1 MAVRCFNRNDP
12 AYKNLV
18 NVLDSPLVTDS
29 LIEGYQSLH
38 KLSEDVFPTVPEALE
53 YVDMKAVSFSLKQ
66 RTFGKALFGNLSRN
80 KWVYKLKDK
89 YYVNTIA
96 GAGYMGIED
105 SKKAVRNNI
114 KRIERYLDYN
124 NISSEALEFI
134 PTKNWKKKSNGTYE
148 IKIKTGLFTKQ
159 DVLKKSRGTDTTHTT
174 KIINHL
180 GKMFPEVKIR
190 IATLEEAE
198 EHYNGLPE
206 WQKKDLPFEEVK
218 SYFVNNEV
226 VLIKE
231 RITTET
237 AIEEVLHPF
246 IDAVHVDNQ
255 PLFKGL
261 LSEAKKNFPIL
272 NQQIQDS
279 YSDLK
284 GFDKTDRELE
294 LVTQALSRH
303 FKKEYEGTPTLTWK
317 QKVIELLNWLKRI
330 INDLHIYITGKGIP
344 VSAIRSTYAE
354 PISTI
359 KEEEKKRSWSEEI
372 KREGLFSG
380 PYWDKLYNISRDSAA
395 YKKASKT
402 LFGIDV
408 VFKQTPEL
416 SKIGTEEQYSAWID
430 YILTEGKFK
439 GTEVKNIMWHKTSAV
454 DWKSGVPK
462 LAFEEFIGKSRYGGE
477 SYRNAIFFTSQKDDM
492 SIGDINEQIAF
503 PVLIDTT
510 APFYVRQDYGMD
522 EMHNLSTQQDQETG
536 VYEFGDYYKLD
547 KLKGQLAGEQ
557 YDSVIIGSEGGAF
570 EKGGEVQYD
579 LSLID
584 FSPLRR
590 VYKKAMAE
598 DPKVRARVEESI
610 KKRTAKAVEY
620 FTAFN
625 KSKNPNKEL
634 NDETR
639 EFLMENKHFLP
650 IETVYRPTGIIDVTT
665 TVHPYWVMV
674 GDPKNIH
681 KLGDRE
687 DIQGFKEFVGEDK
700 QVSTTKLKKLPDSNT
715 LLIDVTKDI
724 QVSSEVEEVAQREG
738 YDLKK
743 ERHITVIGFPIKRKI
758 EEVLKNLSKEDRVR
772 VEEEIDNL
780 VAKTNFT
787 YNLLDEHY
795 FITKEY
801 KAASW
806 VDPTTGETKSKPA
819 STRKAIIQKVDM
831 PVIQGFYSE
840 LGNILDTTFD
850 KPFPHITLATQGDP
864 MGIGINSVKEFN
876 SLNPVAAT
884 FKAIRQPGTTFS
896 DSPGFGPPIKTSTT
910 LSDVAKLLNT
920 EGLSFKL
927 ENKVKDSRVRYH
939 LSKEKQDTLNYAF
952 AGGNDIQKK
961 MGARMFHLSQISTK
975 EIDSLTVSLS
985 DDSGNNPLVE
995 MDEDHRYFDKS
1006 TQEGKPIEYTSTTL
1020 AIKGEFKD
1028 KEDKK
1033 LNLDLGNDF
1042 DIIAESIA
1050 MGKTFDDIKDRMVVL
1065 DEILGERA
1073 YANLMGTIMT
1083 LKAQHYVILPQVIFF
1098 DPVVKIAGTADLVV
1112 ISPDGKLG
1120 IIDIKSG
1127 KAPVGSAAYDTD
1139 PYSLSEGSILG
1150 AKWKEKHE
1158 GQELKLSTKEQYG
1171 VQIGVYRRMAE
1182 NMGYELMDSDILGAY
1197 AAFHFN
1203 VDIKGRGKQQEFEK
1217 FRYGEWV
1224 RYEDSQND
1232 LYINMLVPSDI
1243 NQEAY
1248 DAVQAEFAEVG
1259 EDDFINSENYFTGDE
1274 GLPEDVESGSQF
1286 DVIYERLDSYNLG
1299 LINHTEL
1306 IEKLRLDIFTD
1317 RSKKEILDGISKTST
1332 AIVNSF
1338 TGGFEKVSEI
1348 YTDVLLNSIK
1358 EIKSF
1363 REYVKNPDN
1372 IKKPEYITH
1381 VLNFS
1386 TFAESYR
1393 GLHTVGKTA
1402 ELGKYQMKL
1411 VNELTYQLN
1420 LVVGEPDRT
1429 NELGVIDQAIYD
1441 YVEALVKGTTTRKN
1455 WSDEEVK
1462 QMLHKV
1468 RDMDV
1473 MEYYTYDT
1481 AGATDPLLQIMDKLK
1496 KRAQLEVMDKVEER
1510 NEAIRGPAIKLRKLS
1525 KGNKVD
1531 YSFAMQ
1537 IGADGKWN
1545 GQYTQELGY
1554 DYHKMKQDVYDGIYD
1569 EEGQPL
1575 VYVDINDLAN
1585 ARPEDIAHNK
1595 KVKKAK
1601 EKMNAFFMAEE
1612 RGTSGKPIDGEYH
1625 KYTKEFKDER
1635 AKYEEWIDTGDWG
1648 HWRRRPGVHT
1658 DYAWLSYRARW
1669 YESKKTY
1676 IGSYDSND
1684 NFTGQV
1690 TLTSKSY
1697 PKVKARI
1704 ARTVTRPSKEYPKG
1718 RDMTDPKWRK
1728 IMSPTTTLEE
1738 AQKEWF
1744 LMFKKHYEE
1753 DLLKKLPQGVRGN
1766 TLGKAPLV
1774 FNNLGDRL
1782 KTKGPLIT
1790 SLWANMTKGV
1800 KDWWSTTGSSKAVM
1814 TDSFGNFIDTVPVY
1828 YVGNPRSDK
1837 ALKSIDKK
1845 IAALDKDYGL
1855 GKIKLGVF
1863 ENDKQALK
1871 NRRAKIMAMPTTEE
1885 ISTDLTDSLLRFS
1898 AMAENYEMMSA
1909 IEDTLKSIV
1918 KVIEKREYTPSG
1930 GTKLFGKVE
1939 GVAREIGM
1947 RGTGTQGEALTVR
1960 RAKEFMHL
1968 QFYDNKE
1975 KTRNWWDKT
1984 VSGLIRYSSL
1994 SYVAFNPFGNLN
2006 NFTIGVINNSI
2017 ELAGQRFFK
2026 RKSYARASKEFYNRA
2041 LQDIVRA
2048 TAYSYSSK
2056 AYDKY
2061 RPQSKYEAMVAYLR
2075 MMDKKMDIRELEG
2088 LQGKE
2093 SWLARKMNFGYVIN
2107 DAAEY
2112 NVQTRIGVTL
2122 LIDQMI
2128 KNSKTG
2134 ATLSLYDAYTHH
2146 GNGDVTMKEG
2156 FDMLIDDEGNDIK
2169 SWNEGVARYDM
2180 RIKIREVNKQ
2190 IHGNYA
2196 KEDRM
2201 VIQQYTLGK
2210 LGAQFH
2216 KWVIPAIKARY
2227 RREYFDENLGWLE
2240 GRYLSAFN
2248 FLHYA
2253 LKHMGEIGK
2262 WTTNY
2267 KEQIKDPE
2275 RATMKMKNVWRT
2287 AMEFQFF
2294 ATTWLMSLL
2303 LANLFEDDDD
2313 QSETIKRLENVAIY
2327 TFGRAQDEMVVFAP
2341 WMPPFEGAEVMYQMF
2356 KSPIASTRT
2365 MGELAEA
2372 FDSTLTW
2379 GWGNFLL
2386 ASGQITRGEF
2396 RTNKDLV
2403 YQRGIYEGRLKVA
2416 KQWADAVPILYGIQR
2431 WASFKNQKDFHIK

>member
-354 PISTI
+354 PVPADLIESIVTPAGIKTIDYRTMTADKKAAAVEGNTEAQKEWMQEEISEFYEAI
-359 KEEEKKRSWSEEI
+359 EGKNIDDISEETL
-372 KREGLFSG
+372 GLFRTAQQFPDTVSMLT
-380 PYWDKLYNISRDSAA
+380 PYLRDLRTVLDNIDKAVQ
-395 YKKASKT
+395 YKK
-402 LFGIDV
+402 
-408 VFKQTPEL
+408 FK
-416 SKIGTEEQYSAWID
+416 K
-430 YILTEGKFK
+430 K
-439 GTEVKNIMWHKTSAV
+439 
-454 DWKSGVPK
+454 
-462 LAFEEFIGKSRYGGE
+462 
-477 SYRNAIFFTSQKDDM
+477 KDD
-492 SIGDINEQIAF
+492 
-503 PVLIDTT
+503 
-510 APFYVRQDYGMD
+510 
-522 EMHNLSTQQDQETG
+522 
-536 VYEFGDYYKLD
+536 
-547 KLKGQLAGEQ
+547 KGQAQDMTYE
-557 YDSVIIGSEGGAF
+557 
-570 EKGGEVQYD
+570 
-579 LSLID
+579 SL
-584 FSPLRR
+584 FSF
-590 VYKKAMAE
+590 
-598 DPKVRARVEESI
+598 I
-610 KKRTAKAVEY
+610 
-620 FTAFN
+620 
-625 KSKNPNKEL
+625 
-634 NDETR
+634 
-639 EFLMENKHFLP
+639 EN
-650 IETVYRPTGIIDVTT
+650 I
-665 TVHPYWVMV
+665 
-674 GDPKNIH
+674 
-681 KLGDRE
+681 
-687 DIQGFKEFVGEDK
+687 
-700 QVSTTKLKKLPDSNT
+700 
-715 LLIDVTKDI
+715 
-724 QVSSEVEEVAQREG
+724 
-738 YDLKK
+738 
-743 ERHITVIGFPIKRKI
+743 
-758 EEVLKNLSKEDRVR
+758 
-772 VEEEIDNL
+772 
-780 VAKTNFT
+780 
-787 YNLLDEHY
+787 
-795 FITKEY
+795 
-801 KAASW
+801 
-806 VDPTTGETKSKPA
+806 
-819 STRKAIIQKVDM
+819 
-831 PVIQGFYSE
+831 
-840 LGNILDTTFD
+840 
-850 KPFPHITLATQGDP
+850 
-864 MGIGINSVKEFN
+864 
-876 SLNPVAAT
+876 

-927 ENKVKDSRVRYH
+927 ENKVKDSKVRYH

-1224 RYEDSQND
+1224 RYEDTQND
-1232 LYINMLVPSDI
+1232 VYINMLVPSDI

-1248 DAVQAEFAEVG
+1248 DAIQAEFAEVG

-1704 ARTVTRPSKEYPKG
+1704 ARTITRPSKEYPKG

-1800 KDWWSTTGSSKAVM
+1800 KDWWNTTGSSKAVM

-2026 RKSYARASKEFYNRA
+2026 RKSYVRATKEFYNRA
-2041 LQDIVRA
+2041 IPDIIRA

-2061 RPQSKYEAMVAYLR
+2061 RPQSKFEAMVAYIR

-2093 SWLARKMNFGYVIN
+2093 SWLDRKMNFGYIVN

-2112 NVQTRIGVTL
+2112 NVQTTIGVTL

-2134 ATLSLYDAYTHH
+2134 ATLALYDAYTHH

-2169 SWNEGVARYDM
+2169 SWNEGVPRYDM
-2180 RIKIREVNKQ
+2180 RIKIREVNKH

-2248 FLHYA
+2248 FLHYS

-2403 YQRGIYEGRLKVA
+2403 YQRGIYKGRLKVA